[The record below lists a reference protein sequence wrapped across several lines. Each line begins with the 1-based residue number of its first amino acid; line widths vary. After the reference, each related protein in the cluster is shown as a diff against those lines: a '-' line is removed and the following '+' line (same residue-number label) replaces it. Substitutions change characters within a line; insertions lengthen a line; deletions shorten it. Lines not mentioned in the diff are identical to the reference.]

1 VVFIAIGIGILTEFI
16 LSGPYLLKPV
26 QRYVFGGFV
35 LAYGVGRIIMIYMKS
50 KKTKSRDNLEI
61 QR

>member
-1 VVFIAIGIGILTEFI
+1 VVFVAIGIGILTEFV
-16 LSGPYLLKPV
+16 LPGPYLLNPV

-50 KKTKSRDNLEI
+50 KKTKPGDGPENKR
-61 QR
+61 